1 MDANVFTRIFS
12 NEDTFGLEKARRKQP
27 GDGDSD
33 EEDDDDEDTSARIP
47 VIPTVH
53 AKDAVDYSDFDDAV
67 PDDLS
72 EKYYRRGMGMVQ
84 KNLPKS
90 RLALVT
96 DNYDDSEEEE
106 EGAAAAANKPAAALQ
121 QPVMA
126 SSSDT
131 TQHLPLADTAT
142 SALTKGDD
150 KVSKDIDIKQLYP
163 GFERDKILKFSEL
176 FMAKIKRPPKLVPHK
191 RGESWHETKR
201 HGIDLWRWGCSGL
214 RRWIRI

>member
-1 MDANVFTRIFS
+1 MNNNDQDLKETLSSVDANVFTRIFS
-12 NEDTFGLEKARRKQP
+12 SEDTFGLEKARRKQP

-33 EEDDDDEDTSARIP
+33 EDDEDDEDTSARIP

-67 PDDLS
+67 PDDLT

-106 EGAAAAANKPAAALQ
+106 QEEEEGGNKEALASSQQQ
-121 QPVMA
+121 QP
-126 SSSDT
+126 T
-131 TQHLPLADTAT
+131 DTAT
-142 SALTKGDD
+142 TTQDISLSTSTSSLAERDD
-150 KVSKDIDIKQLYP
+150 KATNEVDIKQLYP
-163 GFERDKILKFSEL
+163 GFERNKILKFSEL

-191 RGESWHETKR
+191 RGKM
-201 HGIDLWRWGCSGL
+201 
-214 RRWIRI
+214 RRNEVIYECCY

>member
-1 MDANVFTRIFS
+1 MFTRIFS
-12 NEDTFGLEKARRKQP
+12 NEDTFGLENARRKQP

-33 EEDDDDEDTSARIP
+33 EDDDDDEDTSARIP

-84 KNLPKS
+84 KNMPKS

-96 DNYDDSEEEE
+96 DNYDDSEEEDE
-106 EGAAAAANKPAAALQ
+106 AESKPGQQQQQQ
-121 QPVMA
+121 QPAMTTSA
-126 SSSDT
+126 DT
-131 TQHLPLADTAT
+131 TQSMLSTEKTT
-142 SALTKGDD
+142 SSSMAEGDN
-150 KVSKDIDIKQLYP
+150 KASKDIDIKQLYP

-191 RGESWHETKR
+191 RGKLLNQSQKPFYSPLE
-201 HGIDLWRWGCSGL
+201 GD
-214 RRWIRI
+214 

>member
-1 MDANVFTRIFS
+1 MEN
-12 NEDTFGLEKARRKQP
+12 ARRKQP
-27 GDGDSD
+27 GDRDSD
-33 EEDDDDEDTSARIP
+33 EDDDDDEDTSARIP

-84 KNLPKS
+84 KNMPKS

-96 DNYDDSEEEE
+96 DNYDDSEEEDE
-106 EGAAAAANKPAAALQ
+106 AEGKPIQQQQ
-121 QPVMA
+121 QPAMA
-126 SSSDT
+126 TSADT
-131 TQHLPLADTAT
+131 TQSMPSTETAT
-142 SALTKGDD
+142 SSSMAEGDD
-150 KVSKDIDIKQLYP
+150 KASKDIDIKQLYP

-191 RGESWHETKR
+191 RGKLLSQSQKPFYLPLEGE
-201 HGIDLWRWGCSGL
+201 
-214 RRWIRI
+214 

>member
-1 MDANVFTRIFS
+1 MFTRIFS
-12 NEDTFGLEKARRKQP
+12 NEDTFGLENARRKQP

-33 EEDDDDEDTSARIP
+33 EDDEDDEDTSARIP

-84 KNLPKS
+84 KNMPKS

-96 DNYDDSEEEE
+96 DNYDDSEEEDE
-106 EGAAAAANKPAAALQ
+106 TESKPVQQQQQQ
-121 QPVMA
+121 QPAMA
-126 SSSDT
+126 TS
-131 TQHLPLADTAT
+131 ADTAQSMLSTETAT
-142 SALTKGDD
+142 SSSMAEGDN
-150 KVSKDIDIKQLYP
+150 KASKDIDIKQLYP

-191 RGESWHETKR
+191 RGKLLNQSQKPFYLPLEGE
-201 HGIDLWRWGCSGL
+201 
-214 RRWIRI
+214 